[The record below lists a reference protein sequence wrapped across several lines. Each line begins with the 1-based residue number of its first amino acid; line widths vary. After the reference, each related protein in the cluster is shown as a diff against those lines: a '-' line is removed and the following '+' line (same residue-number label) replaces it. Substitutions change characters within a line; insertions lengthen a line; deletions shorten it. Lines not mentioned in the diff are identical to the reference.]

1 MAFVADASIVAAWPL
16 PDEDDAL
23 SRPALEALRR
33 DKVVAP
39 AILWFE
45 VRNVLIVGERRGR
58 IDEAQTR
65 KAIAILARLPIEID
79 RSPSDAELIRI
90 ARRRQLTAYDAAYLE
105 LALRL
110 DLPLATRDARLAKAA
125 REEGAAMFEDVGGSS
140 P

>member
-23 SRPALEALRR
+23 SRAALEALRR

-79 RSPSDAELIRI
+79 RSPDDAELMRI
-90 ARRRQLTAYDAAYLE
+90 ARRRRLTAYDAAYLE

-125 REEGAAMFEDVGGSS
+125 REENAAMFDDAAKSS